1 MVVLLD
7 GQSCCS
13 VERVYVDKQIY
24 GEFLHHFTKI
34 VKSFKV
40 FAYDKTYYMD
50 ELHFI

>member
-40 FAYDKTYYMD
+40 FAYDKTHYMV